1 LKRSAQIKMG
11 PAQDL
16 GENGNEKARESRNVR
31 DEDSQC
37 LRSISVRLRKLRSCF
52 VELLCVSPAALFRGK
67 PAWAYSSLLFAS
79 ATSSGSGGSAGSL
92 FWSPTRASARRISG
106 SAARTFS
113 ASLFGSTTRPF
124 PTLWRARSGRTDPPN
139 LSRSGGRAARQ
150 RRTRRLAEPSAIS
163 RRQPATF
170 RRLVATPREHVNV

>member
-1 LKRSAQIKMG
+1 LKRSGQIKMG